1 MSQTAPGGC
10 PAFVVAAEG
19 YDRLMG
25 RYLPS
30 LGPAFAD
37 AAGITGG
44 LRVLDVGC
52 GPGGLT
58 GELARRTGAA
68 AVAALDPSPPF
79 VQACRERHPGVDV
92 RIGVAEQL
100 PFDDGEFDAA
110 LACLVVGFLS
120 DAHAGI
126 VEMSRV
132 TRPGGTVAACF
143 WDVANMPAIQTV
155 LARGRA
161 GRCQTA
167 AARSLAS
174 AAGRAISPRC
184 SRTPVC
190 VRSRRRPG
198 GSRAL
203 PRLRRLVDTDSSR
216 HRTRRRLLPLPR
228 RRAPRR
234 RPRGLRAA
242 GRAPRQPLRARSQR
256 VVRARHHVSAR
267 PRSDRPPDRNIG
279 GERRNAGSRLRR
291 LYD

>member
-1 MSQTAPGGC
+1 MTQTAPGGC

-19 YDRLMG
+19 YDQLMG

-30 LGPAFAD
+30 LGPVFAD

-58 GELARRTGAA
+58 GELARRVGGA

-100 PFDDGEFDAA
+100 PFDDGQFDAA

-132 TRPGGTVAACF
+132 VRPGGTVAACF
-143 WDVANMPAIQTV
+143 WDVANMPAVQMFWRAAAEVDATRSSEVARLGSREGDLAALLVHAGLREVEETTLAARAPYRDFEDWWTPIAHGIGPAGAYCLSLDDAHRAAVREACQKQV
-155 LARGRA
+155 GHLDSPFALDARAWCARG
-161 GRCQTA
+161 TK
-167 AARSLAS
+167 
-174 AAGRAISPRC
+174 
-184 SRTPVC
+184 
-190 VRSRRRPG
+190 
-198 GSRAL
+198 
-203 PRLRRLVDTDSSR
+203 
-216 HRTRRRLLPLPR
+216 
-228 RRAPRR
+228 
-234 RPRGLRAA
+234 
-242 GRAPRQPLRARSQR
+242 
-256 VVRARHHVSAR
+256 
-267 PRSDRPPDRNIG
+267 
-279 GERRNAGSRLRR
+279 
-291 LYD
+291 